1 MSALSAAAQR
11 RVRNLHNWSQN
22 WRAQNSNTFYFGA
35 FCAVPGANALT
46 SSRGYLVE
54 WQNEINLLWAG
65 YIIGSGTNSLSTTNT
80 VVGDT
85 SASPVVEATTECGP
99 FILVQYTVT
108 GVSAQSNVGRTQ
120 VYASNDNDLTT
131 TANQAPVV
139 GRVLYWYSSTTA
151 DVLMYGLLESW
162 VG

>member
-1 MSALSAAAQR
+1 MSALTAATQR
-11 RVRNLHNWSQN
+11 RVRNLHPWSQN
-22 WRAQNSNTFYFGA
+22 WRAQNSNTFWFGA
-35 FCAVPGANALT
+35 FCGLPGSSALT

-54 WQNEINLLWAG
+54 WQAEQGLLWAG
-65 YIIGSGTNSLSTTNT
+65 YVIGSGTNNLSTSNS

-85 SASPVVEATTECGP
+85 SASPVVEVTTECGP

-108 GVSAQSNVGRTQ
+108 GVSAQTDVGRTV
-120 VYASNDNDLTT
+120 VYASNDNDLSTT
-131 TANQAPVV
+131 QTQAPAV
-139 GRVLYWYSSTTA
+139 GRVIYWHSSTTA